1 MGIVDS
7 KTGKEIKKYSAKD
20 LEDAAREMRAYALT
34 AITAA
39 GSGHPGGSL
48 SQMDFTAALLLNKMR
63 HDPKNP
69 KWGQRDRLFLSKAH
83 CVPALYA
90 ALGKAGYF
98 PIDEMVTLRK
108 LGSPFQGHCDWKKCV
123 GIEMSGGSLGQ
134 GLGIAVGDAVAA
146 KLDGRNSRIY
156 CIMGDGEQDEGSVW
170 EAVMSAANFKLD
182 NLVAIVDKNRLQID
196 GWTKDVM
203 DIDPLAEKYRAFGW
217 HAIEVDGHDMNA
229 LLKAFDE
236 AEKVRGKPTVLVA
249 HTVKGKGVSF
259 MENLAG
265 WHGKAPNREELMRAL
280 KELGLEKFPA
290 EKLLKAAEDAQ
301 KKIDKKVDSEM
312 PKFKR
317 NYWWNTAK
325 NMQAEMKPSRFGW
338 GETLAA
344 IGGDKRIVTLH
355 ADISSSITITKFEE
369 NNPERKNRVF
379 SVGIAE
385 QNMMCV
391 AAGLAKEGKIPITG
405 TYGVFASGRPWD
417 QIRTTICYGNLNV
430 KIGGAHGGISVGP
443 DGATHQSLEEITIMA
458 ILPNMHLFV
467 PCDAVETAKAT
478 RYSTLEV
485 NGPCYVRFAREAT
498 PVVTNEKTPWE
509 YGKANVIRYRGEKDK
524 FADAFETTL
533 ASKYKNEKEDITI
546 IACGLMVPEAMCAAW
561 ILKEEF
567 RIETRILNVH
577 TVKPLDERAIIR
589 AAEETKAVLTAE
601 EHQTGG
607 FGNIVAGAIA
617 RDRKFGDKLVMD
629 MLGVND
635 RFGESGAPWEL
646 IKHFGLSAEHIAEK
660 AKKLVGKK
668 K

>member
-7 KTGKEIKKYSAKD
+7 KTGKEVLRLEGKA
-20 LEDAAREMRAYALT
+20 LEDAARELRAYALT

-48 SQMDFTAALLLNKMR
+48 SQMDITAALLLNKMR

-69 KWGQRDRLFLSKAH
+69 KWENRDRLFLSKAH

-108 LGSPFQGHCDWKKCV
+108 LGSPFQGHCDWKKCT

-134 GLGIAVGDAVAA
+134 GLGIAVGDAIAA
-146 KLDGRNSRIY
+146 KLDGRKNRVY
-156 CIMGDGEQDEGSVW
+156 CIMGDGEQDEGSIW
-170 EAVMSAANFKLD
+170 EAVMSASNFKLD
-182 NLVAIVDKNRLQID
+182 NLTAIVDKNRLQID

-217 HAIEVDGHDMNA
+217 HAIELGGHDMNA

-236 AEKVRGKPTVLVA
+236 AEKVKGKPTVLVA

-265 WHGKAPNREELMRAL
+265 WHGKAPNKDELMRAL
-280 KELGLEKFPA
+280 KDLGMEKFPA
-290 EKLLKAAEDAQ
+290 EKLLKAAEEAQ
-301 KKIDKKVDSEM
+301 KKIDAKVNSEM
-312 PKFKR
+312 PKFRR

-344 IGGDKRIVTLH
+344 IGSDPRIVTLH
-355 ADISSSITITKFEE
+355 ADISNSITITKFEE
-369 NNPERKNRVF
+369 NNPERRNRVF

-467 PCDAVETAKAT
+467 PCDAAETAKAT
-478 RYSTLEV
+478 RHSTLEI

-524 FADAFETTL
+524 FADAFETVL
-533 ASKYKNEKEDITI
+533 AHKYKNEKEDITI
-546 IACGLMVPEAMCAAW
+546 IACGPMVPEAMRAAW

-567 RIETRILNVH
+567 GVETRVLNVH
-577 TVKPLDERAIIR
+577 TVKPLDEAAIIL
-589 AAEETKAVLTAE
+589 AAEETGAVLAAE

-617 RDRKFGDKLVMD
+617 KNMKFRDNFIMD

-660 AKKLVGKK
+660 AKKLVSKK